1 MFSAFSFD
9 FTNLGENKMDKAI
22 NNEKVDKDF
31 VLHHVMEP
39 GPLSDR
45 KLTGTWRDYITVT
58 KVGIVLSNL
67 MTAIA
72 GMWLA
77 AGGWSGFSQ
86 LPITQI
92 VLTLLGTGFIIASGT
107 CLNNY
112 IDRDIDQLMERT
124 KKRPSVDG
132 RLEPKRVLLM
142 GYILALAGTFLLL
155 NVNIVAT
162 LSALFGLFV
171 YVIVYTL
178 WLKRAHHINTV
189 VGGIS
194 GAMPPV
200 IGWTAVSGS
209 FDIGVLVFFVLM
221 FIWQPPHFLALAI
234 KRCEDYRKAG
244 IPMLPVVKGI
254 PVTKQQIIV
263 WVASL
268 IPASL
273 YLYLVA
279 PLNLAYVTIALFLGI
294 GWLILALKDY
304 KGTDHLKWASKNF
317 LWSLLYLTGISLACI
332 VGTF

>member
-1 MFSAFSFD
+1 
-9 FTNLGENKMDKAI
+9 MDKVI
-22 NNEKVDKDF
+22 NNENIDKEF
-31 VLHHVMEP
+31 TLHHVMEP

-58 KVGIVLSNL
+58 KVGIILGNL
-67 MTAIA
+67 LTVIA

-77 AGGWSGFSQ
+77 AGGWTGFSQ
-86 LPITQI
+86 LPISQI
-92 VLTLLGTGFIIASGT
+92 VLTILGTALVIASGT

-112 IDRDIDQLMERT
+112 IDRDIDQIMERT
-124 KKRPSVDG
+124 KKRPSADG
-132 RLEPKRVLLM
+132 RLEPRRVLLM
-142 GYILALAGTFLLL
+142 GYILALAGTFMLL

-162 LSALFGLFV
+162 LSALFGLFI

-178 WLKRAHHINTV
+178 WLKRTHHINTV

-200 IGWTAVSGS
+200 IGYTAVTGS
-209 FDIGVLVFFVLM
+209 LDMGVLVFFVLM

-234 KRCEDYRKAG
+234 KRREDYRKAG
-244 IPMLPVVKGI
+244 IPMLPVVKGV

-279 PLNLAYVTIALFLGI
+279 PLNLAYVAIVLFLGI
-294 GWLILALKDY
+294 GWLILALAGSKKYDD
-304 KGTDHLKWASKNF
+304 TKWASKNF
-317 LWSLLYLTGISLACI
+317 VWSLLYLTGISLACI

>member
-1 MFSAFSFD
+1 
-9 FTNLGENKMDKAI
+9 MDKVI
-22 NNEKVDKDF
+22 NNENIDKEF
-31 VLHHVMEP
+31 TLHHVMEP

-58 KVGIVLSNL
+58 KVGIILGNL
-67 MTAIA
+67 LTVIA

-77 AGGWSGFSQ
+77 AGGWTGFSQ
-86 LPITQI
+86 LPISQI
-92 VLTLLGTGFIIASGT
+92 VLTILGTALVIASGT
-107 CLNNY
+107 CLKNY
-112 IDRDIDQLMERT
+112 IDRDIDQIMERT
-124 KKRPSVDG
+124 KKRPSADG
-132 RLEPKRVLLM
+132 RLEPRRVLLL
-142 GYILALAGTFLLL
+142 GYILALAGTFMLL

-162 LSALFGLFV
+162 LSALFGLFI

-178 WLKRAHHINTV
+178 WLKRTHHINTV

-200 IGWTAVSGS
+200 IGYTAVTGS
-209 FDIGVLVFFVLM
+209 LDMGVLVFFVLM

-234 KRCEDYRKAG
+234 KRREDYRKAG
-244 IPMLPVVKGI
+244 IPMLPVVKGV

-279 PLNLAYVTIALFLGI
+279 PLNLAYVAIVLFLGI
-294 GWLILALKDY
+294 GWLILALAGSKKYDD
-304 KGTDHLKWASKNF
+304 TKWASKNF
-317 LWSLLYLTGISLACI
+317 VWSLLYLTGISLACI

>member
-1 MFSAFSFD
+1 
-9 FTNLGENKMDKAI
+9 MDKVI
-22 NNEKVDKDF
+22 NNENIDKEF
-31 VLHHVMEP
+31 TLHHVMEP

-58 KVGIVLSNL
+58 KVGIILGNL
-67 MTAIA
+67 LTVIA

-77 AGGWSGFSQ
+77 AGGWTGFSQ
-86 LPITQI
+86 LPISQI
-92 VLTLLGTGFIIASGT
+92 VLTILGTALVIASGT

-112 IDRDIDQLMERT
+112 IDRDIDQIMERT
-124 KKRPSVDG
+124 KKRPSADG
-132 RLEPKRVLLM
+132 RLEPRRVLLM
-142 GYILALAGTFLLL
+142 GYILALAGTFMLL

-162 LSALFGLFV
+162 LSALFGLFI

-178 WLKRAHHINTV
+178 WLKRTHHINTV

-200 IGWTAVSGS
+200 IGYTAVTGS
-209 FDIGVLVFFVLM
+209 LDMGVLVFFVLM

-234 KRCEDYRKAG
+234 KRREDYRKAG
-244 IPMLPVVKGI
+244 IPMLPVVKGV

-279 PLNLAYVTIALFLGI
+279 PLNLAYVAIVLFLGF
-294 GWLILALKDY
+294 GWLILALAGSKKYDD
-304 KGTDHLKWASKNF
+304 TKWASKNF
-317 LWSLLYLTGISLACI
+317 VWSLLYLTGISLACI

>member
-1 MFSAFSFD
+1 
-9 FTNLGENKMDKAI
+9 MDKVVKSESI
-22 NNEKVDKDF
+22 DKEY
-31 VLHHVMEP
+31 VVHHVMEP

-58 KVGIVLSNL
+58 KVGIILGNMLTV
-67 MTAIA
+67 IA

-77 AGGWSGFSQ
+77 AGGLEGLIQFSAGNI
-86 LPITQI
+86 L
-92 VLTLLGTGFIIASGT
+92 LTLLGTALIIASGT

-112 IDRDIDQLMERT
+112 IDRDIDQLMART
-124 KKRPSVDG
+124 KNRPLAEG
-132 RLEPKRVLLM
+132 RLEPRKVLLM

-162 LSALFGLFV
+162 ASAILGLFV

-178 WLKRAHHINTV
+178 WLKRTHHLNTI

-200 IGWTAVSGS
+200 IGWTSVTGS
-209 FDIGVLVFFVLM
+209 LDPGVLVFFVMM

-234 KRCEDYRKAG
+234 KRCDDYRAAG

-254 PVTKQQIIV
+254 HLTKQQIV
-263 WVASL
+263 LWVTAL

-279 PLNLAYVTIALFLGI
+279 PLNLIYVAIALFLSV
-294 GWLILALKDY
+294 GWLILALKGFRKQED
-304 KGTDHLKWASKNF
+304 KHWAHQNF
-317 LWSLLYLTGISLACI
+317 IWSLIYLTGISLAVI
-332 VGTF
+332 IGTI